1 MPPPQVRLFYFER
14 LQHDVMAEMLRA
26 TGDFEID
33 KLAFA
38 TSEAENWR
46 VMSAAHA
53 YQAMSARD
61 ELPRPYHVTAD
72 LLARCPNLLVVS
84 SYGAGYDT
92 VDVEACTAAGVLVV
106 NQAGGNAEA
115 VAQHVLAMMLT
126 LSKRLIDADRATRRG
141 EVGSREVFIGD
152 NLRGK
157 TIGIVGLGNIGAR
170 VAELCAGLFGMRA
183 LACDPYLTADE
194 IAGRGAE
201 QADLPALLAQ
211 SDFVSINCP
220 RTAET
225 AGMIDAA
232 AFAAMKPGARFIT
245 TARGGIHDE
254 TALARALASGHL
266 AGAGLDVW
274 DVEPPPADHP
284 LLRFDNVIV
293 SPHIAGITRESRHD
307 IAVIAAEQLIAIFR
321 GRRPPRLINPDAWP
335 AYAARFERA
344 FGRPVDG

>member
-1 MPPPQVRLFYFER
+1 MPQPQVRLFYFER
-14 LQHDVMAEMLRA
+14 LQHDVMAEMLRE
-26 TGDFEID
+26 TGDFGVD
-33 KLAFA
+33 KLSFA
-38 TSEAENWR
+38 TPEAENWQ

-53 YQAMSARD
+53 YQVMSARD
-61 ELPRPYHVTAD
+61 ELPLPYHVTSD

-92 VDVEACTAAGVLVV
+92 VDVDACTAAGVLVV

-126 LSKRLIDADRATRRG
+126 LSKRLIDADRATRRA
-141 EVGSREVFIGD
+141 EVGSREVFIGN
-152 NLRGK
+152 NLQGK
-157 TIGIVGLGNIGAR
+157 TIGVVGFGNIGAR
-170 VAELCAGLFGMRA
+170 IAELCIGLFGIRV
-183 LACDPYLTADE
+183 LAFDPYLTAE
-194 IAGRGAE
+194 QVAARGAE
-201 QADLPALLAQ
+201 KTDLPALLAE

-220 RTAET
+220 RTSET
-225 AGMIDAA
+225 TGMIDAA

-254 TALARALASGHL
+254 AALAQALASGRL

-284 LLRFDNVIV
+284 LLQFDNVIV

-307 IAVIAAEQLIAIFR
+307 IAVIAAEQLMTVFR
-321 GRRPPRLINPDAWP
+321 GQRPPRLINPEAWP

-344 FGRPVDG
+344 FGRPPAG